1 MIRSLRTGIS
11 GLKSNQIR
19 MDVVGNN
26 IANVN
31 TVAFKRSRAA
41 FAEVLGQQL
50 LGVGRTAGGTGINPS
65 SVGLGVAVASI
76 DQNWDQG
83 ALEHTSVKTDLA
95 LNGDGFFVVRQGDQ
109 DMLSRAGNFTFNREG
124 HLVTSG
130 GLNVQ
135 GWAFDAQT
143 GQLIPGELRD
153 VEMDINAQLPAQRTS
168 NIEIGGNLPSGDAN
182 GTVRAISGVVYD
194 SRGTAK
200 TVLIE
205 FTRKNQIDD
214 PDPNNANAP
223 YGYDAWSIGVKTPD
237 GNYVFG
243 DPADPVNSPPAEVQF
258 GPDGQI
264 VGMLDNGGNAV
275 ANLEL
280 PFNWDI
286 DGDATPGGPP
296 VGEAFNLVFGDA
308 NGGSLTQSA
317 GSDTA
322 TVQAQDGWASGTVAS
337 YAINPE
343 GILELTFTNGVQ
355 QKLFQLAVAKVNN
368 PNGLEQQG
376 ENLYSTSSSSGDMQ
390 LGRAGR
396 DVRTAVVSG
405 MLEMSNVDLGTEF
418 TELIVAQ
425 RGYQASARVVTTS
438 DEMLQETVQL
448 KR

>member
-11 GLKSNQIR
+11 GLKVNQVR

-41 FAEVLGQQL
+41 FAELLGQQL

-65 SVGLGVAVASI
+65 SVGLGVGVASI
-76 DQNWDQG
+76 DQNWGQG
-83 ALEHTSVKTDLA
+83 ALENTSIATDLA
-95 LNGDGFFVVRQGDQ
+95 LSGDGFFVVRQGDQ
-109 DMLSRAGNFTFNREG
+109 EMLSRAGNFTFNRDG
-124 HLVTSG
+124 QLVTSG
-130 GLNVQ
+130 GLNVR
-135 GWAFDAQT
+135 GWRFNPTT
-143 GQLIPGELRD
+143 GELIPGQLQD
-153 VEMDINAQLPAQRTS
+153 VKMDINAQLPAKRTE
-168 NIEIGGNLPSGDAN
+168 NVYLGGNLPAGDDVDTVRKVT
-182 GTVRAISGVVYD
+182 GTVFD
-194 SRGTAK
+194 SRGTPK
-200 TVLIE
+200 TVLVE
-205 FTRKNQIDD
+205 FTRTVKMGDPIDPDD
-214 PDPNNANAP
+214 PAAGTEELDVWTF
-223 YGYDAWSIGVKTPD
+223 DITD
-237 GNYVFG
+237 TEGNSLTG
-243 DPADPVNSPPAEVQF
+243 GGGGTISF

-264 VGMLDNGGNAV
+264 VDINGNAISDPPN
-275 ANLEL
+275 ADEYKFD
-280 PFNWDI
+280 FNYDI
-286 DGDATPGGPP
+286 DGDGLDENGDAGAET
-296 VGEAFNLVFGDA
+296 FTLVFGNE

-355 QKLFQLAVAKVNN
+355 QKLFQLAVGKVNN

-376 ENLYSTSSSSGDMQ
+376 ENLYMTTSASGDVQ

-396 DVRTAVVSG
+396 DLRTAVVSG
-405 MLEMSNVDLGTEF
+405 ALEMSNVDLGTEF

-438 DEMLQETVQL
+438 DELLQETVQL

>member
-11 GLKSNQIR
+11 GLKVNQIR

-65 SVGLGVAVASI
+65 SVGLGVGVASI
-76 DQNWDQG
+76 DQNWGQG
-83 ALEHTSVKTDLA
+83 ALEHTSITTDLA

-109 DMLSRAGNFTFNREG
+109 EMLSRAGNFTFNREG
-124 HLVTSG
+124 ELVTSG
-130 GLNVQ
+130 GLNVR
-135 GWAFDAQT
+135 GWRFNPNT
-143 GQLIPGELRD
+143 GELIPGQLQD
-153 VEMDINAQLPAQRTS
+153 VEMDINAQLPAKRTE
-168 NIEIGGNLPSGDAN
+168 NISIGGNLPSGDEID
-182 GTVRAISGVVYD
+182 TVRKVTGTVYD

-200 TVLIE
+200 TVLVE
-205 FTRKNQIDD
+205 FTRTTRMGDD
-214 PDPNNANAP
+214 DGA
-223 YGYDAWSIGVKTPD
+223 GGTEEFDVWSFDVTD
-237 GNYVFG
+237 TEGNSLTG
-243 DPADPVNSPPAEVQF
+243 GGGGTISF

-264 VGMLDNGGNAV
+264 VDINGNPIPDPAS
-275 ANLEL
+275 AADFEFD
-280 PFNWDI
+280 FNYDI
-286 DGDATPGGPP
+286 DGDGLDETGAAGAET
-296 VGEAFNLVFGDA
+296 FTLHFGNE
-308 NGGSLTQSA
+308 NGSTLTQSA

-322 TVQAQDGWASGTVAS
+322 TVQAQDGWASGTVSS

-355 QKLFQLAVAKVNN
+355 QKLFQLAVGKVNN

-376 ENLYSTSSSSGDMQ
+376 ENLYSTSSASGDVQ

-396 DVRTAVVSG
+396 DLRTAVVSG

-438 DEMLQETVQL
+438 DELLQETVQL